1 VRNRRPPRV
10 DGAAGR
16 AALELADRVMAGIQ
30 EHARRVQLDA
40 IVPQDR
46 Q

>member
-1 VRNRRPPRV
+1 
-10 DGAAGR
+10 
-16 AALELADRVMAGIQ
+16 LADRVMAGIQ

-40 IVPQDR
+40 IVPQDS